1 MPIDHIET
9 QRLRIRSF
17 QPNDWQAVYDYTSD
31 PAVMMYIPEGPF
43 TPEQAKAFVAD
54 NMGEQ
59 ARFVAVLLKPDDML
73 VGHME
78 FHPWF
83 VSQIYEIGWV
93 FNRAYH
99 GQGMPRKPPW
109 HCSNMAL
116 KRGTCI
122 ASSLPVNPRML
133 LRVGLWKSW
142 ACDERPTFE
151 SVSGVRIMGG
161 GTNTYMLFWKKSGSR
176 PIRHKLVGGCDHVV
190 RDGIR
195 VDDNDGGDDD

>member
-9 QRLRIRSF
+9 QRLRIRPF
-17 QPNDWQAVYDYTSD
+17 QRNDWQAIYDYTSD

-43 TPEQAKAFVAD
+43 TLEQAKAFVAD

-59 ARFVAVLLKPDDML
+59 AHFVAVLLNTDDLL

-83 VSQIYEIGWV
+83 AYKTFEIGWV

-99 GQGMPRKPPW
+99 GYGYATEAA
-109 HCSNMAL
+109 MAL
-116 KRGTCI
+116 LQYGFETLHLHRIIATCQPENV
-122 ASSLPVNPRML
+122 ASTL
-133 LRVGLWKSW
+133 LRVGLWKSL

-151 SVSGVRIMGG
+151 SASGFRIIGG
-161 GTNTYMLFWKKSGSR
+161 GTNTSM
-176 PIRHKLVGGCDHVV
+176 
-190 RDGIR
+190 
-195 VDDNDGGDDD
+195 

>member
-1 MPIDHIET
+1 MVLQRTKMPIKHIET

-59 ARFVAVLLKPDDML
+59 ARFVAVLLKTGDML

-83 VSQIYEIGWV
+83 APQTYEIGWI
-93 FNRAYH
+93 FNRACH
-99 GQGMPRKPPW
+99 GHGYATEAA
-109 HCSNMAL
+109 MAL
-116 KRGTCI
+116 LQYGFETLRLHRMIATCQPENI
-122 ASSLPVNPRML
+122 ASCRVMEKLGMRREAHFRKCIRRPDNQWWDEYFYAL
-133 LRVGLWKSW
+133 LEEEWFK
-142 ACDERPTFE
+142 A
-151 SVSGVRIMGG
+151 
-161 GTNTYMLFWKKSGSR
+161 
-176 PIRHKLVGGCDHVV
+176 
-190 RDGIR
+190 
-195 VDDNDGGDDD
+195 NDT